1 LIAKYEDGSKGQGGG
16 LQVFFEGLEKLA
28 ITGEQN
34 DTTN

>member
-1 LIAKYEDGSKGQGGG
+1 MKMGARGGGG
-16 LQVFFEGLEKLA
+16 LQAFFEGLEKLA